1 MCVCVYTQRAYTCVC
16 MCIIDSLK
24 AQVTEQERK
33 LQQKHHECLE
43 LAEELRASKA
53 KLQGGGGGGG
63 GGRGVP
69 LVQGG
74 GGGVPLVCINH

>member
-1 MCVCVYTQRAYTCVC
+1 

-63 GGRGVP
+63 VPLVQGGMGGVP

-74 GGGVPLVCINH
+74 GGRSAFGVY